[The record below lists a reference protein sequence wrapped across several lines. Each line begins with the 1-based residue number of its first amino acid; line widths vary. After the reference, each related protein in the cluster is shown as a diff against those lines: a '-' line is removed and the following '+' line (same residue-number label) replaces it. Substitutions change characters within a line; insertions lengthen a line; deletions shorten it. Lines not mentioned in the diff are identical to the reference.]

1 MSIVVLISTNQ
12 KGGNN
17 MKLAK
22 LSTIAICAAIIT
34 AQAAAIPVYADFEQT
49 ENGYVYSL
57 DDGTYAKGWK
67 TINDKKYYFDKNG
80 IMKTGWLKFKSGK
93 KYYFRSNGQMATG
106 KLKINGTVYNF
117 GKDGVLVSDTNKS
130 ETNKTKSDSVDIA
143 ALQKELNSLIAKNE
157 QYEEKIYE
165 LENECDDQKYYMDY
179 YYEIYLD
186 SKDSYDN
193 AVNEAKKSSRS
204 RLVYSGNG
212 NWNIQSDDY
221 TNDYYVKEWKK
232 VMDQADRE
240 YRKWLNSYSKT
251 NGKISAYK
259 TKIEDNNER
268 ISEISIILN
277 NN

>member
-1 MSIVVLISTNQ
+1 
-12 KGGNN
+12 
-17 MKLAK
+17 MKLTK
-22 LSTIAICAAIIT
+22 LTTMAICAAIIT
-34 AQAAAIPVYADFEQT
+34 AQAASIPVYADFEQT

-67 TINDKKYYFDKNG
+67 TIDDKKYYFDKNG

-117 GKDGVLVSDTNKS
+117 GKDGILISDSTNSSNKS
-130 ETNKTKSDSVDIA
+130 KSTSDNVDTA

-157 QYEEKIYE
+157 QYEEKIFE
-165 LENECDDQKYYMDY
+165 LENELDDQKYYMDY

-186 SKDSYDN
+186 SKDSYND
-193 AVNEAKKSSRS
+193 AVNVAKRSSKS
-204 RLVYSGNG
+204 RLVYSGSG
-212 NWNIQSDDY
+212 NWDLKSDDY
-221 TNDYYVKEWKK
+221 MDDYYVKEWKK

-240 YRKWLNSYSKT
+240 YRKWKNSYSKT

-268 ISEISIILN
+268 INEISKILN